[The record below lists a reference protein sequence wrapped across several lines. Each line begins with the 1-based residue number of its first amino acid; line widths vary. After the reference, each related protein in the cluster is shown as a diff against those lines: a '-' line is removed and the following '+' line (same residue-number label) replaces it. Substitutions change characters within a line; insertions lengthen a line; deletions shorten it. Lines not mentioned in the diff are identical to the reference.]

1 MKSLKNRRLSNMK
14 HFENIIIGFGK
25 AGKTL
30 AGSLTKNGQEV
41 LLVEKD
47 PSMYGGT
54 CINVACLPSKNMII
68 NAQRGTDYDKAI
80 ATKNE
85 LTAKLRN
92 KNYHK
97 VADQANAT
105 VLTADAEFI
114 DDQTIQ
120 VSDDS
125 GKEKLTADK
134 IFINTGSTPILP
146 DIPGLKDSS
155 HVFTSKTLLDQSKQ
169 NKNIAILG
177 DGPIGLEF
185 ASMYAQFGSQVTL
198 IGQNKTILNQLEPE
212 IANAAKEDMSIDGV
226 QFLLNSQLIKVTETT
241 DGIILD
247 IDTPNGK
254 QALNVDALLVATG
267 RRANTDDLHLERT
280 NIQTGHQGE
289 ILINDRLETNV
300 ANIFAMGDVA
310 GSPQFTYISLD
321 DWRILNNQFFG
332 DQTRTRA
339 NRPVFANTIFLNPAI
354 SSVGQNEDQLQKE
367 ERPYQVFKMPTA
379 SVPKSQVIGDP
390 RGSYKVLIDAKTHQI
405 LGATIYAEEAYE
417 TINVISLAMQNN
429 LPAEALRDQI
439 YTHPTMTEALN
450 DLFAEL

>member
-1 MKSLKNRRLSNMK
+1 MK

-41 LLVEKD
+41 LLIEKD
-47 PSMYGGT
+47 SAMYGGT

-68 NAQRGTDYDKAI
+68 NAQRGTGYDEAI
-80 ATKNE
+80 VTKSR
-85 LTAKLRN
+85 LVDRLRN

-97 VADQANAT
+97 VADQENAT
-105 VLTADAEFI
+105 VLRADVSFI
-114 DDQTIQ
+114 DDYMIE

-125 GKEKLTADK
+125 GQETVIGDK
-134 IFINTGSTPILP
+134 IFINTGSTPVLP
-146 DIPGLKDSS
+146 NVQGLKNSQ
-155 HVFTSKTLLDQSKQ
+155 HVFTSKTLLDQTQ
-169 NKNIAILG
+169 QTKNIAILG

-185 ASMYAQFGSQVTL
+185 AAMYAKFGSQVTV
-198 IGQNKTILNQLEPE
+198 IGQNKMILNQLEPE
-212 IANAAKEDMSIDGV
+212 IANAAKEDMMTDGV
-226 QFLLNSQLIKVTETT
+226 QFLLNSQLTKVT
-241 DGIILD
+241 DMANGIILD
-247 IDTPNGK
+247 IDTPNGG
-254 QALNVDALLVATG
+254 QTLHVDALLVATG

-280 NIQTGHQGE
+280 NIKTGSHGE
-289 ILINDRLETNV
+289 ILVNDVLETNV
-300 ANIFAMGDVA
+300 TNIFAMGDVK
-310 GSPQFTYISLD
+310 GGPQFTYISLD
-321 DWRILNNQFFG
+321 DWRILNSQFFG
-332 DQTRTRA
+332 DQARTRA

-354 SSVGQNEDQLQKE
+354 SSVGQTEAQLQKKA
-367 ERPYQVFKMPTA
+367 RPYKNFQMLTA
-379 SVPKSQVIGDP
+379 GVPKAQVIGNP
-390 RGSYKVLIDAKTHQI
+390 RGSYKVLVDEKTHQI

>member
-198 IGQNKTILNQLEPE
+198 ISQNKTILNQLEPE

-254 QALNVDALLVATG
+254 QSLNADALLVATG

-289 ILINDRLETNV
+289 ILVNDRLETNV
-300 ANIFAMGDVA
+300 TNIFAMGDVA

-354 SSVGQNEDQLQKE
+354 SSVGQNETQLQKE

-379 SVPKSQVIGDP
+379 GVPKSQVIGDP